1 LRSDEYEFMIE
12 RQKDDELIMIK
23 INWEWKFDDLWN
35 TLDMKENERLWYKVN
50 KTKKIL
56 SDEMKYESFV
66 RRMRKKSTVNVTC
79 KKREIREE

>member
-1 LRSDEYEFMIE
+1 MRSDEYKFMIE

>member
-56 SDEMKYESFV
+56 SDEMKYENFV
-66 RRMRKKSTVNVTC
+66 RRIRKKSTVNVTC

>member
-1 LRSDEYEFMIE
+1 MRSDEYEFMIE

>member
-1 LRSDEYEFMIE
+1 
-12 RQKDDELIMIK
+12 MIK

>member
-1 LRSDEYEFMIE
+1 MIE

>member
-1 LRSDEYEFMIE
+1 MIE

-56 SDEMKYESFV
+56 SDEMKYENFV
-66 RRMRKKSTVNVTC
+66 RRIRKKSTVNVTC

>member
-1 LRSDEYEFMIE
+1 MRSDEYKFMIE

-23 INWEWKFDDLWN
+23 INWEWKFDVLCN

>member
-1 LRSDEYEFMIE
+1 LRSDEYKFMIE

>member
-1 LRSDEYEFMIE
+1 MRSDEYEFMIE

-56 SDEMKYESFV
+56 SDEMKYENFV
-66 RRMRKKSTVNVTC
+66 RRIRKKSTVNVTC